1 MMSRKVLPFIIIV
14 LCGLGFW
21 AFKYRGEDET
31 SMARRQQLL
40 ATVGYILEQKHYDP
54 KAIDDS
60 FSAEIFKKYIESLD
74 PEKNVFL
81 ASDIAGL
88 KKYQNTIDDEIHGAP
103 IGFFMA
109 AGDIYTKRMGEITA
123 LYKEVMAKPF
133 DFTVNEKVQLE
144 ADSVDYVAN
153 EAARKDNWRKRLK
166 YLTLERFV
174 DMQDQRTKSKATD
187 SIHNKTDVQLEKESR
202 DKVVKLMDRNFNR
215 LKKRLTQ
222 DEQFNLFVNTITGSM
237 DPHTNYLPP
246 LEKRAFDEEMS
257 NRFYG
262 IGAQLR
268 EEDAGGVKVISV
280 IPGSPAWKSGQ
291 ISVNDLIVKVAQGT
305 GEPVDITGLGVD
317 DAVKLI
323 RGNKGTEVKLT
334 LKRPDGT
341 LKVVSLLR
349 DEIVQDEG
357 FARSAILNSGTKK
370 IGYIYLPEFYADF
383 ERANGAR
390 CAADVAAEVV
400 KLKAENVDGIVLDL
414 RSNGGGSLYEVVQM
428 VGLFIKKGPVV
439 QVKDRD
445 GKPSILPVE
454 TDNQLYDGPLAVM
467 VNELSAS
474 ASEIFAAAI
483 QDYKRGIIVG
493 STSTFGKGTV
503 QKNLPLGKPL
513 DMFSGRT
520 EFGAL
525 KLTFEKFYRING
537 GSTQLK
543 GVASDIVLP
552 DLFEYQ
558 KFREKDYSS
567 ALQWDQ
573 IQKLNYATWD
583 NDKEVNAVKQA
594 SLERIGKNSA
604 FTAIR
609 KSAEWSNANAN
620 KEVSLNITQFK
631 ADQVTARNM
640 SRLSDTAMKLTKGHE
655 INVQVA
661 KADKEKYY
669 NNADKAKGERYQDW
683 LKRMKTDIYIDETM
697 RIVSDMASG
706 RQQQLAAAGKTGH

>member
-31 SMARRQQLL
+31 AMARRQQLL

-54 KAIDDS
+54 KTIDDS
-60 FSAEIFKKYIESLD
+60 FSREIFKKYIESLD
-74 PEKNVFL
+74 PEKNIFL
-81 ASDIAGL
+81 ASDIQSL
-88 KKYQNTIDDEIHGAP
+88 KKYETTLDDEIHGAP
-103 IGFFMA
+103 LAFFVA
-109 AGDIYTKRMGEITA
+109 AGNIYTQRMGEITT
-123 LYKEVMAKPF
+123 LYKHVMAKPF
-133 DFTVNEKVQLE
+133 DFTVDEKVQLE
-144 ADSVDYVAN
+144 ADSLDYVAN
-153 EAARKDNWRKRLK
+153 EAARAENWRKRLK
-166 YLTLERFV
+166 YLTLDRYV
-174 DMQDQRTKSKATD
+174 DMEEQRAKSKATD
-187 SIHNKTDVQLEKESR
+187 SIHSKSDAQLEKESR
-202 DKVVKLMDRNFNR
+202 DRVARLMDRNFNR

-222 DEQFNLFVNTITGSM
+222 DEQFNLYVNTITGSM

-349 DEIVQDEG
+349 DEIVQDEA
-357 FARSAILNSGTKK
+357 FARSVVLNSGAKK

-383 ERANGAR
+383 ERANGSR

-454 TDNQLYDGPLAVM
+454 TDKQLYDGPLAVM

-503 QKNLPLGKPL
+503 QKNLPLGKPV

-520 EFGAL
+520 EYGAL

-543 GVASDIVLP
+543 GVASDVVLP

-558 KFREKDYSS
+558 KFREKDYTS

-573 IQKLNYATWD
+573 IQKLDYNTWEG
-583 NDKEVNAVKQA
+583 DKEIDAVKQA
-594 SLERIGKNSA
+594 SLQRIQKSSSFN
-604 FTAIR
+604 AIR
-609 KSAEWSNANAN
+609 KSAEWANANAN
-620 KEVSLNITQFK
+620 KEVSLNITRFK
-631 ADQVTARNM
+631 ADQATARSM
-640 SRLSDTAMKLTKGHE
+640 SKLSDTAVKLIKGKE
-655 INVQVA
+655 LNVQVT

-669 NNADKAKGERYQDW
+669 NNPDKAKGERYQEW
-683 LKRMKTDIYIDETM
+683 LKRLKTDIYIDETA
-697 RIVSDMASG
+697 RIVSDMASS
-706 RQQQLAAAGKTGH
+706 RQTQVAKTEKAD

>member
-1 MMSRKVLPFIIIV
+1 
-14 LCGLGFW
+14 
-21 AFKYRGEDET
+21 
-31 SMARRQQLL
+31 MARRQQLL

-54 KAIDDS
+54 KVIDDS
-60 FSAEIFKKYIESLD
+60 FSREIFKKYIESLD

-81 ASDIAGL
+81 ASDIQSL
-88 KKYQNTIDDEIHGAP
+88 QKFQTTIDDEIHGAP
-103 IGFFMA
+103 LAFFIA
-109 AGDIYTKRMGEITA
+109 AGDIYTKRMGEVTT
-123 LYKEVMAKPF
+123 LYKQVMAKPF

-144 ADSVDYVAN
+144 ADSLDYVAN
-153 EAARKDNWRKRLK
+153 ETARAENWRKRLK
-166 YLTLERFV
+166 YLTLDGYVNLEE
-174 DMQDQRTKSKATD
+174 QRSKSKATD
-187 SIHNKTDVQLEKESR
+187 SIHSKSDAQLEKEAR
-202 DKVVKLMDRNFNR
+202 GKVVKLMDRNFNR

-246 LEKRAFDEEMS
+246 IEKRAFDEEMS

-268 EEDAGGVKVISV
+268 AEDAGGVKVISV
-280 IPGSPAWKSGQ
+280 IPGSPCWKSGQ
-291 ISVNDLIVKVAQGT
+291 VNVNDLIIKVAQGSA
-305 GEPVDITGLGVD
+305 EPVDITGLDVD
-317 DAVKLI
+317 DAVRLI
-323 RGNKGTEVKLT
+323 RGNKGTEVRLT

-341 LKVVSLLR
+341 IKVVALIR
-349 DEIVQDEG
+349 DEIVQDEA
-357 FARSAILNSGTKK
+357 FARSVVLNSGAKK

-383 ERANGAR
+383 ERANGSR

-454 TDNQLYDGPLAVM
+454 TDKQLYDGPLAVM

-503 QKNLPLGKPL
+503 QKNLPLGKPV

-520 EFGAL
+520 EYGAL

-543 GVASDIVLP
+543 GVASDVVLP

-558 KFREKDYSS
+558 KFREKDYTS

-573 IQKLNYATWD
+573 IQKLDYSLWNED
-583 NDKEVNAVKQA
+583 QELDAVKQA
-594 SLERIGKNSA
+594 SLQRVQKSNS
-604 FTAIR
+604 FNAIR
-609 KSAEWSNANAN
+609 KSAEWINANAN

-631 ADQVTARNM
+631 ADQATARSM
-640 SRLSDTAMKLTKGHE
+640 SKLSDTAVKLTKAHE
-655 INVQVA
+655 LNVQVT
-661 KADKEKYY
+661 KADKDKYY
-669 NNADKAKGERYQDW
+669 NNPDKAKGERYQEW
-683 LKRMKTDIYIDETM
+683 LKRLKTDIYIDETA
-697 RIVSDMASG
+697 RIVSDMANS
-706 RQQQLAAAGKTGH
+706 RQQVAKTEKP

>member
-14 LCGLGFW
+14 LCGLGLW
-21 AFKYRGEDET
+21 AFRYRGEDET
-31 SMARRQQLL
+31 AMARRQQLL

-54 KAIDDS
+54 KLIDDS
-60 FSAEIFKKYIESLD
+60 FSKDIFKKYIESLD
-74 PEKNVFL
+74 PEKNIYL
-81 ASDIAGL
+81 ASDIASL
-88 KKYQNTIDDEIHGAP
+88 KKYETTIDDEIHGAP
-103 IGFFMA
+103 IGFFA
-109 AGDIYTKRMGEITA
+109 TAGDLYTKRMGEITT
-123 LYKEVMAKPF
+123 LYKEIMAKPF
-133 DFTVNEKVQLE
+133 DFSVNEKVQLE
-144 ADSVDYVAN
+144 ADSLDYVAD
-153 EAARKDNWRKRLK
+153 EQARKENWRKRLK
-166 YLTLERFV
+166 YLTLDRFA
-174 DMQDQRTKSKATD
+174 DLQDARAKSKATD
-187 SIHNKTDVQLEKESR
+187 SIHSKTDTQLEKDAR

-222 DEQFNLFVNTITGSM
+222 DEQFNLFVNTITGAM

-280 IPGSPAWKSGQ
+280 VPGSPAWKSGQ
-291 ISVNDLIVKVAQGT
+291 IQVNDLIIKVAQGSA
-305 GEPVDITGLGVD
+305 EPVDITGLGVD

-334 LKRPDGT
+334 LKRPDGNI
-341 LKVVSLLR
+341 KVVSLLR
-349 DEIVQDEG
+349 DEIVQDEA
-357 FARSAILNSGTKK
+357 FARSVILNNGNKK

-383 ERANGAR
+383 ERANGSR
-390 CAADVAAEVV
+390 CAADVATEVI
-400 KLKAENVDGIVLDL
+400 KLKSENVDGIVLDL

-428 VGLFIKKGPVV
+428 VGLFINNGPVV

-445 GKPSILPVE
+445 GKPSILNDE
-454 TDNQLYDGPLAVM
+454 NNDHLYDGPLAVM

-503 QKNLPLGKPL
+503 QKNLPLGKPI

-520 EFGAL
+520 EYGAL

-558 KFREKDYSS
+558 KFREKDYTS

-573 IQKLNYATWD
+573 IPKLTYNTWD
-583 NDKEVNAVKQA
+583 KDADINTVKKA
-594 SLERIGKNSA
+594 SEQRISNSYAFKAIKNSA
-604 FTAIR
+604 
-609 KSAEWSNANAN
+609 EWANANAN
-620 KEVSLNITQFK
+620 KEVSLNITQFRDDQKK
-631 ADQVTARNM
+631 AREM
-640 SRLSDTAMKLTKGHE
+640 SKLSDSALKLTKNKE
-655 INVQVA
+655 LNVQVL

-669 NNADKAKGERYQDW
+669 NNPDKAKGERYQDW
-683 LKRMKTDIYIDETM
+683 LKRLKTDLYIDETM
-697 RIVSDMASG
+697 RIVTDMAAG
-706 RQQQLAAAGKTGH
+706 RQQNVARQ

>member
-31 SMARRQQLL
+31 AMARRQQLL

-54 KAIDDS
+54 KVIDDS
-60 FSAEIFKKYIESLD
+60 FSREIFKKYIESLD

-81 ASDIAGL
+81 ASDIQSL
-88 KKYQNTIDDEIHGAP
+88 QKFQTTIDDEIHGAP
-103 IGFFMA
+103 LAFFIA
-109 AGDIYTKRMGEITA
+109 AGDIYTKRMGEVTT
-123 LYKEVMAKPF
+123 LYKQVMAKPF

-144 ADSVDYVAN
+144 ADSLDYVAN
-153 EAARKDNWRKRLK
+153 ETARAENWRKRLK
-166 YLTLERFV
+166 YLTLDGYVNLEE
-174 DMQDQRTKSKATD
+174 QRSKSKATD
-187 SIHNKTDVQLEKESR
+187 SIHSKSDAQLEKEAR
-202 DKVVKLMDRNFNR
+202 GKVVKLMDRNFNR

-246 LEKRAFDEEMS
+246 IEKRAFDEEMS

-268 EEDAGGVKVISV
+268 AEDAGGVKVISV
-280 IPGSPAWKSGQ
+280 IPGSPCWKSGQ
-291 ISVNDLIVKVAQGT
+291 VNVNDLIIKVAQGSA
-305 GEPVDITGLGVD
+305 EPVDITGLDVD
-317 DAVKLI
+317 DAVRLI
-323 RGNKGTEVKLT
+323 RGNKGTEVRLT

-341 LKVVSLLR
+341 IKVVALIR
-349 DEIVQDEG
+349 DEIVQDEA
-357 FARSAILNSGTKK
+357 FARSVVLNSGAKK

-383 ERANGAR
+383 ERANGSR

-454 TDNQLYDGPLAVM
+454 TDKQLYDGPLAVM

-503 QKNLPLGKPL
+503 QKNLPLGKPV

-520 EFGAL
+520 EYGAL

-543 GVASDIVLP
+543 GVASDVVLP

-558 KFREKDYSS
+558 KFREKDYTS

-573 IQKLNYATWD
+573 IQKLDYSLWNED
-583 NDKEVNAVKQA
+583 QELDAVKQA
-594 SLERIGKNSA
+594 SLQRVQKSNS
-604 FTAIR
+604 FNAIR
-609 KSAEWSNANAN
+609 KSAEWINANAN

-631 ADQVTARNM
+631 ADQATARSM
-640 SRLSDTAMKLTKGHE
+640 SKLSDTAVKLTKAHE
-655 INVQVA
+655 LNVQVT
-661 KADKEKYY
+661 KADKDKYY
-669 NNADKAKGERYQDW
+669 NNPDKAKGERYQEW
-683 LKRMKTDIYIDETM
+683 LKRLKTDIYIDETA
-697 RIVSDMASG
+697 RIVSDMANS
-706 RQQQLAAAGKTGH
+706 RQQVAKTEKP

>member
-31 SMARRQQLL
+31 TMARRQQLL

-54 KAIDDS
+54 KVIDDS
-60 FSAEIFKKYIESLD
+60 FSREIFKKYIESLD

-81 ASDIAGL
+81 ASDIQSL
-88 KKYQNTIDDEIHGAP
+88 QKFQTTIDDEIHGAP
-103 IGFFMA
+103 LEFFIA
-109 AGDIYTKRMGEITA
+109 AGNIYTKRMGEVTT
-123 LYKEVMAKPF
+123 LYKQVMAKPF

-144 ADSVDYVAN
+144 ADSLTHVAN
-153 EAARKDNWRKRLK
+153 ETERAESWRKRLK
-166 YLTLERFV
+166 YLALDNYVNLEE
-174 DMQDQRTKSKATD
+174 QRAKSKATD
-187 SIHNKTDVQLEKESR
+187 SIHSKSDAVLEKEAR
-202 DKVVKLMDRNFNR
+202 EKVVKLMDRNFNR

-222 DEQFNLFVNTITGSM
+222 DEQFNLYVNTITGSM

-268 EEDAGGVKVISV
+268 AEDAGGVKVISV
-280 IPGSPAWKSGQ
+280 IPGSPCWKSGQ
-291 ISVNDLIVKVAQGT
+291 VNVNDLIIKVAQGT
-305 GEPVDITGLGVD
+305 AEPVDITGLDVD
-317 DAVKLI
+317 DAVRLI
-323 RGNKGTEVKLT
+323 RGNKGTEVRLT

-341 LKVVSLLR
+341 IKVVALIR
-349 DEIVQDEG
+349 DEIVQDEA
-357 FARSAILNSGTKK
+357 FARSVVLNSGAKK

-383 ERANGAR
+383 ERANGSR

-454 TDNQLYDGPLAVM
+454 TDKQLYDGPLAVM

-503 QKNLPLGKPL
+503 QKNLPLGKPV

-520 EFGAL
+520 EYGAL

-543 GVASDIVLP
+543 GVASDVVLP

-558 KFREKDYSS
+558 KFREKDYTS

-573 IQKLNYATWD
+573 IQKLDYSLWNE
-583 NDKEVNAVKQA
+583 DKELDAVKQA
-594 SLERIGKNSA
+594 SLQRIQKSNS
-604 FTAIR
+604 FNAIR
-609 KSAEWSNANAN
+609 KSAEWINANAN

-631 ADQVTARNM
+631 ADQATARSM
-640 SRLSDTAMKLTKGHE
+640 SKLSDTAVKLTKANE
-655 INVQVA
+655 LNVQVT
-661 KADKEKYY
+661 KADKDKYY
-669 NNADKAKGERYQDW
+669 NNPDKAKGERYQDW
-683 LKRMKTDIYIDETM
+683 LKRLKTDIYIDETA
-697 RIVSDMASG
+697 RIVSDMANS
-706 RQQQLAAAGKTGH
+706 RQQVAKTENPN

>member
-31 SMARRQQLL
+31 AMARRQQLL

-54 KAIDDS
+54 KVIDDS
-60 FSAEIFKKYIESLD
+60 FSREIFKKYIESLD

-81 ASDIAGL
+81 ASDIQSL
-88 KKYQNTIDDEIHGAP
+88 KKFETSIDDEIHGAP
-103 IGFFMA
+103 LAFFVA
-109 AGDIYTKRMGEITA
+109 AGDIYTKRMGEITT
-123 LYKEVMAKPF
+123 LYKQVMAKPF
-133 DFTVNEKVQLE
+133 DFSVNEKVQLE
-144 ADSVDYVAN
+144 ADSLDYVAN
-153 EAARKDNWRKRLK
+153 EAARAENWRKRLK
-166 YLTLERFV
+166 YLTLERYV
-174 DMQDQRTKSKATD
+174 DMEEQRAKSKATD
-187 SIHNKTDVQLEKESR
+187 SIHSKSDAQLEKESR
-202 DKVVKLMDRNFNR
+202 DRVAKLMDRNFNR

-222 DEQFNLFVNTITGSM
+222 DEQFNLYVNTITGSM

-280 IPGSPAWKSGQ
+280 VPGSPAWKSGQ
-291 ISVNDLIVKVAQGT
+291 ISVNDLIVKVAQGA

-323 RGNKGTEVKLT
+323 RGNKGTEVRLT

-349 DEIVQDEG
+349 DEIVQDEA
-357 FARSAILNSGTKK
+357 FARSVVLNSGTKK
-370 IGYIYLPEFYADF
+370 VGYIYLPEFYADF
-383 ERANGAR
+383 ERANGSR
-390 CAADVAAEVV
+390 CAADVAAEVI

-454 TDNQLYDGPLAVM
+454 ADKQLYDGPLAVM

-503 QKNLPLGKPL
+503 QKNLPLGKPV

-558 KFREKDYSS
+558 KFREKDYTS

-573 IQKLNYATWD
+573 IQKLDYSTWD
-583 NDKEVNAVKQA
+583 GDGEMDAVKQSSQA
-594 SLERIGKNSA
+594 RIQKSNA
-604 FTAIR
+604 FNAIR
-609 KSAEWSNANAN
+609 KTAEWVNANAN

-631 ADQVTARNM
+631 ADQATARTM
-640 SRLSDTAMKLTKGHE
+640 SKLSDTAVKLTKANE
-655 INVQVA
+655 LNVQVTR
-661 KADKEKYY
+661 ADKDKYY
-669 NNADKAKGERYQDW
+669 NNPDKAKGDRYQEW
-683 LKRMKTDIYIDETM
+683 LKRLKTDIYIDETM
-697 RIVSDMASG
+697 RIVSDMANS
-706 RQQQLAAAGKTGH
+706 RPAQVAKTEKAN